1 MHKIAGFLF
10 CLSFALP
17 AAGLS
22 FSADGVSSEQA
33 ASLQHFSLPQYIA
46 QYLAA
51 SPDLQAQTNRLQ
63 MARNTYKNAFMTAFL
78 PSFSLSAT
86 ASETYG
92 RQYHY
97 TSWEEFQH
105 GDSYGQAQASWNVFN
120 SGKDALQYQ
129 SAAADW
135 QVAKINYEDTVQQYV
150 LNAAQ
155 TYYDLLLNQKLLRVY
170 EDDLAVAQQQY
181 EQDKVLYENG
191 LKTRSDLLSS
201 ETNWRSSQLS
211 LFSAQNNYANALKN
225 FNIALNRPVE
235 APAELDEQTEQDL
248 SPLPPLNEDLTNA
261 LAHRYDARV
270 QRLTLKQSDIA
281 QTLGKLDSLPS
292 VFVDLFAN
300 TGRGF
305 TSHELWNYNYGISAG
320 ISFDIGFL
328 YLNKYRERQNVKLTN
343 QNAHLE
349 YEQFLRT
356 LRDNVVEA
364 RNTLLL
370 KIRSLEVSRLRLQ
383 TATQKFDATQ
393 LKYKNGMM
401 SATDLTVARQEL
413 ISAQVDYATLLSE
426 LTLSRL
432 RYRYALGEQLY
443 AYQPEELK

>member
-1 MHKIAGFLF
+1 
-10 CLSFALP
+10 
-17 AAGLS
+17 
-22 FSADGVSSEQA
+22 
-33 ASLQHFSLPQYIA
+33 
-46 QYLAA
+46 
-51 SPDLQAQTNRLQ
+51 
-63 MARNTYKNAFMTAFL
+63 MTAFL

-181 EQDKVLYENG
+181 EQDKVLYDNG

-235 APAELDEQTEQDL
+235 APRRT
-248 SPLPPLNEDLTNA
+248 
-261 LAHRYDARV
+261 HR
-270 QRLTLKQSDIA
+270 QFGFQSR
-281 QTLGKLDSLPS
+281 
-292 VFVDLFAN
+292 
-300 TGRGF
+300 GRYFIPAPG
-305 TSHELWNYNYGISAG
+305 
-320 ISFDIGFL
+320 
-328 YLNKYRERQNVKLTN
+328 
-343 QNAHLE
+343 
-349 YEQFLRT
+349 
-356 LRDNVVEA
+356 
-364 RNTLLL
+364 
-370 KIRSLEVSRLRLQ
+370 
-383 TATQKFDATQ
+383 
-393 LKYKNGMM
+393 
-401 SATDLTVARQEL
+401 
-413 ISAQVDYATLLSE
+413 
-426 LTLSRL
+426 
-432 RYRYALGEQLY
+432 
-443 AYQPEELK
+443 P